1 MRALGVVSG
10 LVILRLACGCAH
22 EPQGVMMNH
31 FIGDAQ
37 LASVSVCRTTAE
49 QLVRSLG
56 EPNGRGR
63 DGDMGT
69 LNWSSAAVVTDSG
82 QTTVGTQMV
91 YAWIDADGLVAG
103 FVVNPTS
110 IPQKPSPCRAQRP
123 DTPPDSAPVP
133 AAKPKDA

>member
-1 MRALGVVSG
+1 MIPKGRVIGLDLGSAR
-10 LVILRLACGCAH
+10 I
-22 EPQGVMMNH
+22 GV
-31 FIGDAQ
+31 A
-37 LASVSVCRTTAE
+37 
-49 QLVRSLG
+49 
-56 EPNGRGR
+56 
-63 DGDMGT
+63 
-69 LNWSSAAVVTDSG
+69 VTDSG